1 MIPQTSFLSNNELR
15 SKEIKM
21 WVYGQTG
28 EAKRSS
34 RDDVGT
40 QEKLDRALVAGL
52 ILEVVLDQPNLPPGL
67 QARQSL
73 VKSRLQDYLVQHL
86 AGRVSL
92 DRFRSLAQNLDGW
105 IAFYYPLLVSDGQSM
120 AAKSPTITYTAR
132 EPQSTYRVHEP
143 QLKAKTGTDMPAPV
157 HHACLDELLD
167 TWLEGAKTDIPHRS
181 HRKLTGS
188 KLRKFLCQSAGRWF
202 RLRDFQQFVQMDRKT
217 AWDYLQLFL
226 QTGLLCHN
234 RKNSAAVR
242 YCLAPSFLK
251 VQADALRLAISLSLT
266 SHPEPFI
273 EKMSDFLIAT
283 GGEPFQLQE
292 WAKEFPAPEHQLLLD
307 ELVDQDI
314 LVWQNLSTGSRF
326 LKLHHRWLQPPTHA
340 SAPHAQRLGRESQTH
355 ADF

>member
-1 MIPQTSFLSNNELR
+1 
-15 SKEIKM
+15 M
-21 WVYGQTG
+21 WVYGQQG
-28 EAKRSS
+28 EERRSS
-34 RDDVGT
+34 RDDSGT

-52 ILEVVLDQPNLPPGL
+52 ILEVVLDQPNLPPDV

-86 AGRVSL
+86 AGRISL

-105 IAFYYPLLVSDGQSM
+105 IAFYYPLLVSDDQSM

-143 QLKAKTGTDMPAPV
+143 REPWLGAKTGTDMPTPR
-157 HHACLDELLD
+157 HHACLDDLLD

-202 RLRDFQQFVQMDRKT
+202 RLRDFQHFVQMDRKT
-217 AWDYLQLFL
+217 AWDYVQLFL

-251 VQADALRLAISLSLT
+251 VEADALRLAISLSLA
-266 SHPEPFI
+266 SHPEPLI

-292 WAKEFPAPEHQLLLD
+292 WEKELPAPEPQLLLD
-307 ELVDQDI
+307 ALVDQDI
-314 LVWQNLSTGSRF
+314 LVWQSLSTGSRF
-326 LKLHHRWLQPPTHA
+326 LKLHHRWLQTA
-340 SAPHAQRLGRESQTH
+340 APSNTPQ
-355 ADF
+355 